1 MPEVALKTGEYFAQ
15 LTLPLALICTGA
27 SLQFRSFSSD
37 WYNIALATVS
47 KCIVYPALLVGIA
60 YFFGFRGMEL
70 GIVLLL
76 SIAPTAAASYVMVR
90 NLGGD
95 HRLAASII
103 ALSTLVSLPVT
114 AIGFGALAMLGLV

>member
-1 MPEVALKTGEYFAQ
+1 
-15 LTLPLALICTGA
+15 
-27 SLQFRSFSSD
+27 
-37 WYNIALATVS
+37 
-47 KCIVYPALLVGIA
+47 
-60 YFFGFRGMEL
+60 MEL